1 MESSAIIQPGANVHR
16 GPSPGIVATVSVLLF
31 ATSLVLTKVVTN
43 GAAYPMPY
51 FSFDKIRGYFLQF
64 SELERFDAMLQFGS
78 AVPLGIFTA
87 AITSRLKF
95 HGVNASGVNIA
106 LYGGIGASIFIAISG
121 LCGWVISQLSAFKE
135 TEAIHGF
142 QLFDFITGGVAHV
155 VSLGLL
161 IAGVS
166 VTAAFTKLIPRWMVW
181 LGLATAVCCELST
194 LSLFFPIFYVFI
206 PLGRFPGFIWMIAV
220 GFTMPATRIN
230 KGQ

>member
-1 MESSAIIQPGANVHR
+1 MR
-16 GPSPGIVATVSVLLF
+16 
-31 ATSLVLTKVVTN
+31 
-43 GAAYPMPY
+43 AYY
-51 FSFDKIRGYFLQF
+51 LQF

-106 LYGGIGASIFIAISG
+106 LYGGIAASLFIAISG
-121 LCGWVISQLSAFKE
+121 LSGWVLSQLSALKE

-142 QLFDFITGGVAHV
+142 QLLDFITGGVAHV
-155 VSLGLL
+155 VTLGLL

-181 LGLATAVCCELST
+181 LGLASAACCELSV
-194 LSLFFPIFYVFI
+194 LSMFFPAFYLFI

-220 GFTMPATRIN
+220 GFTLPASRIN
-230 KGQ
+230 KLQ